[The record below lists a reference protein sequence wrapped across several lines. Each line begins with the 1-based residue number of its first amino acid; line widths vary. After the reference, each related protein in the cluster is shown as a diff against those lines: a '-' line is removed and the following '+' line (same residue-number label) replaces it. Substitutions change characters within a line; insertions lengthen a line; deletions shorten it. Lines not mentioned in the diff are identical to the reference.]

1 MYIFQIRNLIEME
14 VKWRRVGMMPTTI
27 SMSTMPTTGETLKNL
42 EEEPW

>member
-27 SMSTMPTTGETLKNL
+27 SMSTTLATVVLLKNL
-42 EEEPW
+42 EEELW